1 MVASAHMNYYLYEKH
16 IGEKIMADLEFYQ
29 FPCLSDNYGV
39 LVHNP
44 NSGETASIDAPDA
57 DAVENAL
64 ADKGWKLTHIL
75 VTHHHWD
82 HTQGIAALKSKY
94 ACHVIGPKAE
104 GNKIETL
111 DENKSDGDSFEF
123 GGEQVEVIS
132 TPGHTLD
139 MINFYFPKSGVVFT
153 GDTLFALGCG
163 RIFEGDANMM
173 WESLSKLA
181 KLPTDTIVYCG
192 HEYTKANADFS
203 LTIEPDNQAL
213 VERAKEIES
222 LRSQNKPT
230 VPTNIAIELETNVF
244 LRAGNAAEFARIRT
258 AKDNA

>member
-1 MVASAHMNYYLYEKH
+1 
-16 IGEKIMADLEFYQ
+16 
-29 FPCLSDNYGV
+29 
-39 LVHNP
+39 
-44 NSGETASIDAPDA
+44 
-57 DAVENAL
+57 
-64 ADKGWKLTHIL
+64 
-75 VTHHHWD
+75 
-82 HTQGIAALKSKY
+82 
-94 ACHVIGPKAE
+94 
-104 GNKIETL
+104 
-111 DENKSDGDSFEF
+111 
-123 GGEQVEVIS
+123 
-132 TPGHTLD
+132 
-139 MINFYFPKSGVVFT
+139 
-153 GDTLFALGCG
+153 
-163 RIFEGDANMM
+163 MM

-213 VERAKEIES
+213 VARAKEIES